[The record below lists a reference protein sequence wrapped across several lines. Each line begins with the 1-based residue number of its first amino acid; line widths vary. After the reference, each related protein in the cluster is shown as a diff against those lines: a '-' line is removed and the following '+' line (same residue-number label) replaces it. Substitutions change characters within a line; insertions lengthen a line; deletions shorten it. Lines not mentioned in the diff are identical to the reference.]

1 MEALSGDNASRRALN
16 ETVVCEAHNC
26 MPVILPPSAWTAWL
40 GEEEASPPDE
50 LVGLMRPYPADQTR
64 LWLVH
69 RDVGNMRNDRADLIE
84 PVNPA

>member
-1 MEALSGDNASRRALN
+1 M
-16 ETVVCEAHNC
+16 
-26 MPVILPPSAWTAWL
+26 
-40 GEEEASPPDE
+40 
-50 LVGLMRPYPADQTR
+50 GLMRPYPADQTR